1 MNLSYEWSIIRGRR
15 PYQPTIWVRDQ
26 LPFYFVIQGFSPSPS
41 ALSFLSIDL
50 PCCAPVLPLSRGP

>member
-26 LPFYFVIQGFSPSPS
+26 LPF
-41 ALSFLSIDL
+41 LLL
-50 PCCAPVLPLSRGP
+50 L